1 MTMNSPEEKA
11 VSSEYA
17 VIGGL
22 LLDNSRLSEID
33 LDASDFLIR
42 ANAKIFDAIVDLVND
57 DQDADAV
64 SVADFLE
71 KSDRVKGE
79 RWLPITVG
87 LANNTATAANVLTY
101 ARIVRDESTRRK
113 ALAVAENLKVGL
125 RDGTDAVDEA
135 IKELMLLAAP
145 KRTHDCTVKQAVS
158 GALDEIERAFN
169 AKGALTGIST
179 GLLDMDS
186 SLGGLHRSD
195 LVVIGAR
202 PSVGKTAFML
212 NLADNAGVPV
222 GIVSGEQGRDQVG
235 LRLIAKNG
243 RLNAHRLRVGKIEDD
258 EWNRTSLAVGKL
270 VTKQIFIND
279 KPNPSIDDVMR
290 QARKWKFQY
299 DIKALYIDY
308 LQRIRTPAIMRAPRH
323 EQVGHVA
330 LSLKELARE
339 LDIPVIAL
347 AQVNRNVEDR
357 VNRRPNM
364 ADLKDSGS
372 IEQEADVIALLY
384 RDDVHDPDS
393 SAKGIIEINIAK
405 NRHGPTGMIKCL
417 WHAESMT
424 VANLYGGAA

>member
-1 MTMNSPEEKA
+1 MTNQPEEKA

-22 LLDNSRLSEID
+22 LLDSSRLSEID

-42 ANAKIFDAIVDLVND
+42 ANAKIFEAVVDLVND

-71 KSDRVKGE
+71 KSSTAKGGK
-79 RWLPITVG
+79 WLQTTVQ
-87 LANNTATAANVLTY
+87 LANNTATAANILTY

-113 ALAVAENLKVGL
+113 ALAVAENLKIGL
-125 RDGTDAVDEA
+125 REGTDAVDEA

-169 AKGALTGIST
+169 AKGALTGITT
-179 GLLDMDS
+179 GLHDMDS

-212 NLADNAGVPV
+212 NLADNSGVPV
-222 GIVSGEQGRDQVG
+222 GIISGEQGRDQVG

-243 RLNAHRLRVGKIEDD
+243 KLNAHRLRIGKVDD
-258 EWNRTSLAVGKL
+258 EEWGRTTMAVSKL
-270 VTKQIFIND
+270 INKQIFIND

-339 LDIPVIAL
+339 LDIPVVAL
-347 AQVNRNVEDR
+347 AQVNRNVEER
-357 VNRRPNM
+357 VSKRPNM
-364 ADLKDSGS
+364 GDLKDSGS
-372 IEQEADVIALLY
+372 IEQEADVIAMLY
-384 RDDVHDPDS
+384 RDDVYDADS
-393 SAKGIIEINIAK
+393 RDKGIIEINVAK
-405 NRHGPTGMIKCL
+405 NRHGPTGLIKCL

-424 VANLYGGAA
+424 VSNLYTGAA